1 MIIYIIIII
10 IIIII
15 KEVIS
20 KTFTSATISAAFP
33 LGHLMIGTVPKEKKG
48 LNMIIMAP
56 LLRGYRRDGH
66 SLGKILDQSSDLQL
80 SAEQTA
86 NAHRQADGKASA

>member
-1 MIIYIIIII
+1 M

-15 KEVIS
+15 KEVIR

-33 LGHLMIGTVPKEKKG
+33 LGHLMIGTVPKEKKV

-66 SLGKILDQSSDLQL
+66 SLGKILDQTVICSYQL
-80 SAEQTA
+80 TA
-86 NAHRQADGKASA
+86 YAHRQADGKASA